1 VNDAEGLAHVAIRD
15 TLARCTQAGDVRK
28 ADAYAACFA
37 VEGVLDLATGRIEG
51 RSAIRE
57 WMLAP
62 SVIPAPAGRAAGPV
76 NHHLT
81 TCRIDLTS
89 AITAKARSYWLV
101 ITALGLDH
109 SGYYDDEFQKI
120 GADWLITY
128 RRPRTLWKA
137 AGSLVG

>member
-1 VNDAEGLAHVAIRD
+1 MYASESLAHIVIRD

-28 ADAYAACFA
+28 AEAYAACFTLG
-37 VEGVLDLATGRIEG
+37 GVLDLAAGRIEG
-51 RSAIRE
+51 RAAIRE

-62 SVIPAPAGRAAGPV
+62 SVIPSPGGRAAGPV

-89 AITAKARSYWLV
+89 DVAAKVRTYWLV

-109 SGYYDDEFQKI
+109 SGYYDDEFQKV
-120 GADWLITY
+120 GEDWLIAY
-128 RRPRTLWKA
+128 RRPRTLWKSA
-137 AGSLVG
+137 DSLVG